1 MKETSRSHRRWA
13 HGRWANRR
21 WAQALAA
28 LSVLSA
34 AAVPASM
41 AAASTHAHSTHAHST
56 SRTITIGLSEPTS
69 GVEAALAP
77 YGYGMQAYFDQQD
90 AKGGFDGLKVKVDI
104 FNDNYDPTQA
114 LTNAEQAVQQDHVF
128 AFTGIGIPE
137 NDVRAYLN
145 QEKVPQVFVD
155 SADVTFSSPPKVYP
169 YSRAWLMSIGD
180 EGYLDAQFALAHAE
194 GSPKLCTI
202 ALAGSLAA
210 ELQAGVATA
219 VKHAGK
225 GSVVQNATYA
235 ITQPNV
241 DSQVLQLRQAG
252 CTVLIANLAGA
263 GASLMPAY
271 LGTIGWHPT
280 TFLMNANVSRLTIE
294 AEGPSNYKNIYSAL
308 TSMDP
313 ADPKYAR
320 TSAIE
325 RYKEAILKY
334 APSGTAPSGT
344 YAFDGYLAGEALG
357 YAIGHMSSVSA
368 AGLLEAIDGMH
379 EVEIPGLLPGVELN
393 YGPGGRLM
401 FEAQISRFSGSAWVA
416 VGPVVSARSAGTIG
430 YSAGLTAG

>member
-1 MKETSRSHRRWA
+1 MKKVSHSRRRWA
-13 HGRWANRR
+13 L
-21 WAQALAA
+21 ALAA
-28 LSVLSA
+28 PLVLA
-34 AAVPASM
+34 AAVAPVSAATAS
-41 AAASTHAHSTHAHST
+41 ARPH
-56 SRTITIGLSEPTS
+56 SRTITIALSEPTS

-77 YGYGMQAYFDQQD
+77 YGYGMKAYFDQKD
-90 AKGGFDGLKVKVDI
+90 AKGGFHGLKVKVDI
-104 FNDNYDPTQA
+104 FNDSYDGTQA
-114 LTNAEQAVQQDHVF
+114 LANAEQAVQQDHVF

-155 SADVTFSSPPKVYP
+155 SADITFAAPPKVYP

-180 EGYLDAQFALAHAE
+180 EGYLDAQYLLAHSG
-194 GSPKLCTI
+194 GSPKICTI

-225 GSVVQNATYA
+225 GAVLQNATYA
-235 ITQPNV
+235 ITQPNI
-241 DSQVLQLRQAG
+241 DSQVLQLRHAG
-252 CTVLIANLAGA
+252 CTALIANLAGA

-280 TFLMNANVSRLTIE
+280 TFLMNANVSRLTIQ
-294 AEGPSNYKNIYSAL
+294 AEGPSNYLHIYSAL

-313 ADPKYAR
+313 ADPKYAQ

-334 APSGTAPSGT
+334 APSGTNPSDT
-344 YAFDGYLAGEALG
+344 FAFDGYLAGEAFG
-357 YAIGHMSSVSA
+357 YAIGHMRTVSA
-368 AGLLEAIDGMH
+368 AGLLNAIDGMH
-379 EVEIPGLLPGVELN
+379 HVDIPGLLRGVQLN

-401 FEAQISRFSGSAWVA
+401 FEAQISRFNGTEWVK
-416 VGPVVSARSAGTIG
+416 VGRVVSARSAGRIG
-430 YSAGLTAG
+430 YSAGLTAS